1 VSISDKKCDRP
12 RGEGAERV
20 KPTVCILGAEA
31 KALSAD
37 NECMLSAQLSVRG
50 MRPAKLSILFAQ
62 LCCLSAGRHT
72 VSISDKKC
80 DRPRGEGAERRQ
92 PTVCILGAEAKALSA
107 DNECMLSAQLSVRW
121 MRPAKLSI
129 LFAGLCCL
137 SAGRDTASISDK
149 KCDRPRGEGAERR
162 QPTVCIL
169 GAEAKAL
176 SADKRFP
183 CKRVVLQWFFYSF
196 GSTKSSSL
204 RRVWTMRG
212 QKLRR
217 F

>member
-1 VSISDKKCDRP
+1 MAKKCDRH
-12 RGEGAERV
+12 RGNVPSAYNAGFASWADTGREKVGKV
-20 KPTVCILGAEA
+20 VCGYMCVSLPGVHA
-31 KALSAD
+31 
-37 NECMLSAQLSVRG
+37 CCQLSC
-50 MRPAKLSILFAQ
+50 LSVGRDQQ
-62 LCCLSAGRHT
+62 LC
-72 VSISDKKC
+72 
-80 DRPRGEGAERRQ
+80 
-92 PTVCILGAEAKALSA
+92 
-107 DNECMLSAQLSVRW
+107 
-121 MRPAKLSI
+121 I

-149 KCDRPRGEGAERR
+149 KCDRPRGEGAPRVK
-162 QPTVCIL
+162 PTVCIL

-183 CKRVVLQWFFYSF
+183 CKRVVLRWFFYPF